1 MTYGASISIC
11 WIRRVY
17 KTFYMVLVVLK
28 INLKMSITCT
38 FPFSIFI
45 FLKYIP
51 GGDDAV
57 VLNTSNVV
65 GQFDKLNESQ

>member
-11 WIRRVY
+11 WIRRVC

-28 INLKMSITCT
+28 INLKMSITLLHSVSLY
-38 FPFSIFI
+38 FF
-45 FLKYIP
+45 KYIP

-65 GQFDKLNESQ
+65 GQFDKLNELQ